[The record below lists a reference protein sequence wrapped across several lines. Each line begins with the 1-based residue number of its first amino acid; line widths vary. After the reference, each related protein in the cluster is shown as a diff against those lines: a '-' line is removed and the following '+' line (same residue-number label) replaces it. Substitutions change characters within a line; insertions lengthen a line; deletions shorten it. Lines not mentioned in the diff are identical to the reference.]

1 MSKGQAPRRRFSQN
15 FLTDPSVAARIVDA
29 CSLSRAERVLEIGP
43 GRGALTEPLLRQV
56 DQLHA
61 IELDR
66 DLAAALRHRWPAL
79 LLQEADA
86 LRVDYAT
93 FLRDGTW
100 TIVGNL
106 PYNVSTPLLMRL
118 LLHASALRQMVFML
132 QQEVVDRMCAPPG
145 SKTYGR
151 LSVMVGYHCRAQ
163 ALFEV
168 SAGSFYPVPKVRSR
182 IIRLTPLHPPPMPL
196 ALPEVVRR
204 AFTQRRKTL
213 RNALS
218 GCVDAQHM
226 LAVGVDP
233 GRRPETLS
241 IDEYVRLAGVAFVER
256 AQPACAATDE
266 NPMEELRGDRA
277 C

>member
-1 MSKGQAPRRRFSQN
+1 MQ
-15 FLTDPSVAARIVDA
+15 
-29 CSLSRAERVLEIGP
+29 
-43 GRGALTEPLLRQV
+43 
-56 DQLHA
+56 
-61 IELDR
+61 
-66 DLAAALRHRWPAL
+66 
-79 LLQEADA
+79 LQEADA
-86 LRVDYAT
+86 LRIDYAT
-93 FLRDGTW
+93 LLCAREW

-118 LLHASALRQMVFML
+118 LLHASVMRQMVFML

-168 SAGSFYPVPKVRSR
+168 AAGSFYPVPKVRSR
-182 IIRLTPLHPPPMPL
+182 IIRLTPLNPPAMPL

-218 GCVDAQHM
+218 GCVDAQQM

-233 GRRPETLS
+233 GRRPETVS
-241 IDEYVRLAGVAFVER
+241 IEEYVRLAGVAFSSRSHAVCD
-256 AQPACAATDE
+256 ATQPRTTAEPEGDE
-266 NPMEELRGDRA
+266 T

>member
-29 CSLSRAERVLEIGP
+29 CSLSRVERVLEIGP

-79 LLQEADA
+79 MLQEADA

-93 FLRDGTW
+93 FLRDGNW

-132 QQEVVDRMCAPPG
+132 QQEVVDRMCAEHG
-145 SKTYGR
+145 SRTYGR
-151 LSVMVGYHCRAQ
+151 LSVVIGYHYHAQ
-163 ALFEV
+163 PLFSV
-168 SAGSFYPVPKVRSR
+168 SGSSFTPQPKVKSR
-182 IIRLTPLHPPPMPL
+182 VVRLTPTGAAAPPVRFS
-196 ALPEVVRR
+196 EVVRR
-204 AFTQRRKTL
+204 AFSQRRKTL

-218 GCVDAQHM
+218 GVIDAQG
-226 LAVGVDP
+226 LEAIGIDP
-233 GRRPETLS
+233 GCRPETLS
-241 IDEYVRLAGVAFVER
+241 VADFVMISS
-256 AQPACAATDE
+256 AVAHVSGIQGA
-266 NPMEELRGDRA
+266 
-277 C
+277 

>member
-15 FLTDPSVAARIVDA
+15 VLTDPSVAQRIVEA
-29 CSLSRAERVLEIGP
+29 CALSRTERVLEIGP
-43 GRGALTEPLLRQV
+43 GRGALTAPLLEKV
-56 DQLHA
+56 EQLHA
-61 IELDR
+61 LELDR
-66 DLAAALRHRWPAL
+66 DLAAGLRSRWPAL

-86 LRVDYAT
+86 LRIDYAT
-93 FLRDGTW
+93 FLRAGDW

-106 PYNVSTPLLMRL
+106 PYNVSTPLLMKL
-118 LLHASALRQMVFML
+118 LLHASAMRQMVFML

-168 SAGSFYPVPKVRSR
+168 AAGSFYPVPKVRSR

-196 ALPEVVRR
+196 TLPEVVRR

-218 GCVDAQHM
+218 GCVDAQQM

-241 IDEYVRLAGVAFVER
+241 IDEYVRLAGVAFIDRTQAVCVT
-256 AQPACAATDE
+256 AQPRSSDE
-266 NPMEELRGDRA
+266 LEGDET